1 MPRQRPRGVLTGVA
15 GLFFL
20 LLWAALGGCA
30 LHADDPLTLPGQ
42 RPSPVVLDVPFF
54 AQEEY
59 QCGPAALAMALAWSG
74 EPATPDG
81 LAPEV
86 YTASQKGSLQP
97 AMVAAARRHGRIAY
111 PLAGHRDLAAEL
123 AAGNPVV
130 VLLNLGLSWHPVWH
144 YAVVVGYD
152 SAAGEVFLHSGATR
166 LKPYSLSLFQ
176 NVWAR
181 SGYWGVLVLPPDR
194 LPAVADE
201 AVWLQSAVGLER
213 AGRTGAALA
222 AYETATRRWKS
233 SYDAWMGVG
242 NAGYALG
249 RTGEAADAFTRAAAI
264 EPDNGMAY
272 NNLAYALARLG
283 RKAEA
288 VAAAE
293 KAVAC
298 GGPLVESFRR
308 TLSEIR

>member
-1 MPRQRPRGVLTGVA
+1 MTTSRPRGVLAGVA
-15 GLFFL
+15 GLL
-20 LLWAALGGCA
+20 LLLSAALGGCA
-30 LHADDPLTLPGQ
+30 LHADDPLTLPAQG
-42 RPSPVVLDVPFF
+42 PSSVVLDGVPFH
-54 AQEEY
+54 AQEAH

-74 EPATPDG
+74 DPATPDA
-81 LAPEV
+81 LVPEV

-97 AMVAAARRHGRIAY
+97 AMVAAVRRHGRIAY
-111 PLAGHRDLAAEL
+111 PLAGHHDLAAEL
-123 AAGNPVV
+123 DAGNPVV
-130 VLLNLGLSWHPVWH
+130 VLLNLGLSWYPVWH

-152 SAAGEVFLHSGATR
+152 RAAGEVLLHSGTTR
-166 LKPYSLSLFQ
+166 LKAYSLKLFQ

-181 SGYWGVLVLPPDR
+181 TNYWGLLVLPPDR
-194 LPAVADE
+194 LPASADE
-201 AVWLQSAVGLER
+201 ATWMAAAVGLEL
-213 AGRTGAALA
+213 ADRTGEALTAYAAA
-222 AYETATRRWKS
+222 SERWPA

-242 NAGYALG
+242 NASYALG
-249 RTGEAADAFTRAAAI
+249 RTEAAAAAYAKAVGI
-264 EPDNGMAY
+264 DPGKGIAY

-298 GGPLVESFRR
+298 GGPLVESFHR

>member
-1 MPRQRPRGVLTGVA
+1 MAAFRPRGVLRGVA
-15 GLFFL
+15 GLLIL
-20 LLWAALGGCA
+20 LLSAVLGGCA
-30 LHADDPLTLPGQ
+30 LHVDDPLALPDRGA
-42 RPSPVVLDVPFF
+42 PSVALDVPFF

-59 QCGPAALAMALAWSG
+59 QCGPAALAMALGWSG
-74 EPATPDG
+74 DPATPDG

-123 AAGNPVV
+123 EAGNPVV

-152 SAAGEVFLHSGATR
+152 RAAGEILLHSGATR
-166 LKPYSLSLFQ
+166 LKRYSLSLFQ

-181 SGYWGVLVLPPDR
+181 ADYWGLLVLPPDR
-194 LPAVADE
+194 LPAAPDE
-201 AVWLQSAVGLER
+201 AAWLSAAVGLER
-213 AGRTGAALA
+213 AGRTGAALT
-222 AYETATRRWKS
+222 AYETATGRWPAS
-233 SYDAWMGVG
+233 FEAWMGVG
-242 NAGYALG
+242 NASYAQGLASA
-249 RTGEAADAFTRAAAI
+249 AADAFARAAAI
-264 EPDNGMAY
+264 EPGNGMAY

-298 GGPLVESFRR
+298 GGPLAESFRR
-308 TLSEIR
+308 TLDEIR